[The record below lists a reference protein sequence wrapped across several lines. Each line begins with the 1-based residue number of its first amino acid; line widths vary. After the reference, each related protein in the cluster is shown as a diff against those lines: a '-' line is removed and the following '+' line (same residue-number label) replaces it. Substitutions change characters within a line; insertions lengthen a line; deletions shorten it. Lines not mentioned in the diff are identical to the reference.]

1 MPVPWYLVTQGHT
14 HKRKP
19 TNQTSKHSS
28 QLSSPHHLSTHRLL
42 PDVSLVPEE
51 VCLSVQSLYLVTQ
64 GHTHKKHTQPTNQM
78 SKHSSQLSSPHHLST
93 RRLLPDVSLVP
104 EEVCLHGALGWN
116 RPHLTSPSLSDDP
129 ALPTGYS
136 TWHTNENERHTQ
148 EAITCKLPRNCDANI
163 TPEPL
168 NMAAVCLILRART
181 QPNPGVA
188 SQFMSRCCDEMMD
201 VGRCVSME
209 PW

>member
-1 MPVPWYLVTQGHT
+1 MYLVTQGHT
-14 HKRKP
+14 HKR
-19 TNQTSKHSS
+19 
-28 QLSSPHHLSTHRLL
+28 
-42 PDVSLVPEE
+42 
-51 VCLSVQSLYLVTQ
+51 
-64 GHTHKKHTQPTNQM
+64 QPTNQM

-93 RRLLPDVSLVP
+93 HRLLPDVSLVP

-148 EAITCKLPRNCDANI
+148 EAITCKLPRNCDAHI
-163 TPEPL
+163 TPKPL
-168 NMAAVCLILRART
+168 NVAAVCLLLRTRT

-188 SQFMSRCCDEMMD
+188 GQFKSRCCDEMMD
-201 VGRCVSME
+201 VGRCLSMVTE
-209 PW
+209 DKSAHTAMLGGSFPSGSCNGERGASRVRGCGDGRRLRADSVPQL